1 MIPTYRVR
9 QLLASVSMVALLGA
23 CSIAPVPLTEA
34 DMKAQTVA
42 DTKEMYAV
50 EAPLTKPLTLS
61 DAIARALTYNLDR
74 RTKMMEEALAIG
86 QKDVDRWDLLPK
98 LATNAGYTSRSNA
111 NATRSRDAVTQTTS
125 TSNPTYS
132 TDRDNL
138 TADLGLTWNILD
150 LGVSYV
156 NAHQTADKA
165 LIATER
171 RRKTV
176 HNLIQEVRFAYWRTA
191 AAQVLEAEVQ
201 ETVSVAE
208 NALIGARAVEKEG
221 LKSPA
226 EILRYQKNLLE
237 NLRQLEAISHELS
250 TAKIELAALVNQPP
264 GSDLKLE
271 IPADSTMTLP
281 VAVPTE
287 QMEELAFINNPDL
300 REQVYLSRIAVDETK
315 KTILKLLPGLNLNAA
330 TNGDSNSFLVDHQ
343 WYSLGAKLSW
353 NLFNLISAP
362 DQIDQAE
369 AGEKVAN
376 AKRVALR
383 MAVLAQ
389 VHVSHRQFQNAG
401 KQYLRADELYQVEQR
416 LAEFAK
422 VRAENDAQSVME
434 RIANQTSAIAARLRR
449 YQSYAQMESAYGK
462 MQATLGQDLLP
473 EQIASRDLDTLSAVI
488 AERIEAWAHGSVT
501 ASGALVRG
509 EDDKPVPVVAAP
521 ERMDTTAAVVKVPAE
536 ALTAGDVMAPASRP
550 AFAVLAST
558 GSENA
563 SRSQFR
569 HLSQMEPALKGVT
582 VRHVPMTTRNGA
594 EIVGLVVDG
603 DAAQLKVL
611 CESLRA
617 KAQTCFVKYKEDV
630 SSVVPPLRQNTASSV
645 TDEIQPPQYVLEW
658 VRPGLDEAKKAEIL
672 QKAALV
678 STASLAD

>member
-1 MIPTYRVR
+1 MISTRKVR
-9 QLLASVSMVALLGA
+9 HLLASVSMVALLGA
-23 CSIAPVPLTEA
+23 CAVQPRPLTEA
-34 DMKAQTVA
+34 EMKAQAVS
-42 DTKEMYAV
+42 DSKEMYVA
-50 EAPLTKPLTLS
+50 EAPISKPLTLS
-61 DAIARALTYNLDR
+61 DAIARALTHNLDR

-98 LATNAGYTSRSNA
+98 LAANAGYTSRSEA
-111 NATRSRDAVTQTTS
+111 NATRSRDAITNVTS

-132 TDRDNL
+132 TDRDNV

-171 RRKTV
+171 RRKTI
-176 HNLIQEVRFAYWRTA
+176 HNLIQETRFAYWRTA
-191 AAQVLEAEVQ
+191 AAQALETEVQ
-201 ETVSVAE
+201 EAVSVAE
-208 NALIGARAVEKEG
+208 KALVDARAVEKEG
-221 LKSPA
+221 LKSQA

-250 TAKIELAALVNQPP
+250 TAKIELAALINQPP
-264 GSDLKLE
+264 GSEITLD
-271 IPADSTMTLP
+271 IPADSAMTLP

-287 QMEELAFINNPDL
+287 KMEELAFINNPDL

-315 KTILKLLPGLNLNAA
+315 KTILKLLPGINLNA
-330 TNGDSNSFLVDHQ
+330 TRNWDSNSFLVDNQ

-416 LAEFAK
+416 LAQFSR

-473 EQIASRDLDTLSAVI
+473 DQVASRDLDSLSAVI
-488 AERIEAWAHGSVT
+488 AQRLEIWSRGGQAFLAAAPVAEAEVA
-501 ASGALVRG
+501 
-509 EDDKPVPVVAAP
+509 KPVTEVTPVATNPQPPGEAP
-521 ERMDTTAAVVKVPAE
+521 AIAPSTDEVHLTLPPTEEVHLIAPPDVVTTAEQVKAKRRTKPLARAARVKLVPAE
-536 ALTAGDVMAPASRP
+536 AP
-550 AFAVLAST
+550 
-558 GSENA
+558 
-563 SRSQFR
+563 QI
-569 HLSQMEPALKGVT
+569 EPSS
-582 VRHVPMTTRNGA
+582 P
-594 EIVGLVVDG
+594 VVEQ
-603 DAAQLKVL
+603 AANP
-611 CESLRA
+611 
-617 KAQTCFVKYKEDV
+617 
-630 SSVVPPLRQNTASSV
+630 VV
-645 TDEIQPPQYVLEW
+645 EW
-658 VRPGLDEAKKAEIL
+658 VRPGISDAKWAEIMD
-672 QKAALV
+672 KASKLKASAQEEAPPKDTAIKEESPVTKPSPQALRYDLP
-678 STASLAD
+678 TASSINLASAAN